1 MVDFAGWEMP
11 VQYSSIVAEHR
22 ATREKATLFDISH
35 MGRFRLDGEQ
45 AADFLDRVLT
55 RRVKDLEPGKI
66 RYALVTNDEG
76 GVLDDVLVY
85 HLVDSREQPF
95 YWLVVNAGNRE
106 TIANWL
112 EHHRSPANEVSIS
125 DQTTRTA
132 MIAIQGPYALRTAQ
146 PLFPFPVADLDYYT
160 GRVTMLLG
168 DEVTMSRT
176 GYTGED
182 GVEIIMPAESARE
195 VWASLLAAGRDIG
208 VIPAGLGARDT
219 LRLEAA
225 MPLYGHEL
233 SEQINPFQAGL
244 GFAVNLRGRTFPG
257 CVALARQRENQY
269 QPRRV
274 GLALAGKRVARQH
287 CQIKSGTRPVGEV
300 TSGTFSP
307 TLNRPIAM
315 GYVAAEYSQTGCP
328 LTLDIRGH
336 ETAARV
342 VPLPFYK
349 RS

>member
-11 VQYSSIVAEHR
+11 VQYSSIVAEHH
-22 ATREKATLFDISH
+22 ATRGKATLFDISH
-35 MGRFRLDGEQ
+35 MGRFRLDGQ
-45 AADFLDRVLT
+45 RTADFLDRILT
-55 RRVKDLEPGKI
+55 RRVQDLDVGKI
-66 RYALVTNDEG
+66 RYSLVTNDEG

-106 TIANWL
+106 KIALWL
-112 EHHRSPANEVSIS
+112 EQHRSLADEVSIS

-132 MIAIQGPYALRTAQ
+132 MIAMQGPHALRTAQ
-146 PLFPFPVADLDYYT
+146 PSFPFALADLDYYT

-168 DEVTMSRT
+168 QEVTISRT

-182 GVEIIMPAESARE
+182 GVEIIMPADSARE
-195 VWASLLAAGRDIG
+195 VWASFLAAGRQIG
-208 VIPAGLGARDT
+208 VISAGLGARDT

-257 CVALARQRENQY
+257 HDALARQRENRH

-274 GLALAGKRVARQH
+274 GLELCGKRVARQH

-315 GYVAAEYSQTGCP
+315 GYVAAEYSETGCQ

-336 ETAARV
+336 ETATRV
-342 VPLPFYK
+342 VPLPFYR